1 MKLLRILSIIFLIL
15 TITFNQV
22 PSYADQVWGD
32 AVDVIGSNHDQSIEL
47 TITQGES
54 WTTPLNVY
62 IIDSGQAVEFPVS
75 GLIDFDSGLELS
87 KSDWQVNSY
96 DSPDQVQI
104 GKIEDT
110 VGTFSYSVTFRAT
123 TDLDEL
129 SKTFD
134 RVNIRVN
141 VLEPVINVEDI
152 TAPIITA
159 PDDITVEATAIL
171 TPIEIG
177 TATVDDET
185 ATISNDSPGEFPIGS
200 TTVTWT
206 ATDPSGNIGTDQQII
221 TVVDTTPPV
230 FTTLPQDL
238 TITYSGNQTPV
249 DLGTVE
255 ATDIFPVTI
264 TNNAPTGGF
273 PLGLTSVQWV
283 ATDENGNTT
292 TVTQNV
298 RIQYNFFGFLQPI
311 NNDNS
316 SVFKLNSTIP
326 VKFQL
331 FDSNSN
337 PVSTAIANINVSKI
351 TDNVT
356 GTEIEDVSTS
366 SSTSGNLFRYD
377 YTNQQYI
384 FNLNTKPLS
393 KGTFLLIVRLDDGT
407 EHSVQISLK

>member
-104 GKIEDT
+104 GKTEDT

-185 ATISNDSPGEFPIGS
+185 ATISNDSPGQFPIGS

-206 ATDPSGNIGTDQQII
+206 ATDPSGNIGTDEQII

-238 TITYSGNQTPV
+238 TVTYSGVQTPV

-292 TVTQNV
+292 TVTQNI

-356 GTEIEDVSTS
+356 GTEIEALSTS

-377 YTNQQYI
+377 STNQQYI